1 LRGEASRLL
10 AWVAAATIVGAALR
24 WYGAAEQPPLRDEVH
39 MAFTAHGYVAGGQTL
54 PSMPHHPNL
63 RNLLVSWSLRVF
75 GAGGLGLRFWSLLLG
90 TASIPLLGWVVL
102 RLTGRPAAGALAAF
116 LLAADPLH
124 VAFSRQTI
132 QETHVVF
139 LSLLGVALVLRYLDG
154 RDPGPERGHPLLL
167 VLAGAVFGLGLASKL
182 QAAMPLGVC
191 LALVVRR
198 SVRDREAGTAA
209 LAVVSFTLVP
219 LTVVALTDAPWFG
232 RGYGLD
238 EWVFMR
244 RAVLDRMSA
253 KYVPLPTETNL
264 DRSAWEWFVRPFAG
278 YASFSVS
285 DASPVVTVGMGNP
298 LVWLLVLPSALVAAT
313 TPGLRR
319 QTARLQTLFWV
330 SYLPFLVAGRP
341 IFFLTALAVAPWAFG
356 LVAVALDH
364 LTAASPPRRRALP
377 AYAGAVLAISVLL
390 QPLATGDALRYPHSA
405 ALARRF
411 DPHPGAPPPASR

>member
-1 LRGEASRLL
+1 M
-10 AWVAAATIVGAALR
+10 AAATIVGAALR

-39 MAFTAHGYVAGGQTL
+39 MAFTAEGYVAAGQTL

-63 RNLLVSWSLRVF
+63 RNLLVSCSLRAF

-90 TASIPLLGWVVL
+90 TASIPLLGWIVHH
-102 RLTGRPAAGALAAF
+102 LTSRPAAGAIAAF

-139 LSLLGVALVLRYLDG
+139 LSLLGVALALRYLDG
-154 RDPGPERGHPLLL
+154 RDRGPERGGPLLL
-167 VLAGAVFGLGLASKL
+167 LAAGAAFGLGLASKF
-182 QAAMPLGVC
+182 QAALPLGVC
-191 LALVVRR
+191 FALVLRR
-198 SVRDREAGTAA
+198 TLRAREAGAVV
-209 LAVVSFTLVP
+209 LAVVSFTVVP
-219 LTVVALTDAPWFG
+219 LTVLALTDAPWFA

-238 EWVFMR
+238 EWLFMR

-253 KYVPLPTETNL
+253 RYVPLPTETNL
-264 DRSAWEWFVRPFAG
+264 DRSAWEWFAKPFVG

-285 DASPVVTVGMGNP
+285 AGVPIVTVGVGSP
-298 LVWLLVLPSALVAAT
+298 LVWLLVLPSAILAAAT
-313 TPGLRR
+313 PALREP
-319 QTARLQTLFWV
+319 TARLQALFWA
-330 SYLPFLVAGRP
+330 SYVPFLVAGRP

-364 LTAASPPRRRALP
+364 LAGASAQRRRALQ
-377 AYAGAVLAISVLL
+377 AYAGAVLAVTVLL
-390 QPLATGDALRYPHSA
+390 QPLSTGDALRHPHTA

-411 DPHPGAPPPASR
+411 DPHPGAATGASR